1 VSDEQRITPVRS
13 AVGFSIALHLGVI
26 ALVTFGVP
34 WLASSPPE
42 PSPPVIEV
50 QMAEIADK
58 TNPPPPKAIERP
70 EPPKPEP
77 AKPAPP
83 KKPEPPKQA
92 EAAPAPEPLP
102 LPKPKEIAK
111 PVEKP
116 PEPTPVPKAKPAPS
130 KPAFDP
136 NMLSALL
143 DKRIKKDAPQTPP
156 TPAPATP
163 QRSTAN
169 SNQLADL
176 NARLTMSELDAIRQQ
191 IERNW
196 SVPAGAKDAANLVVR
211 IHISLNPDGTLRG
224 TPQIIDQ
231 SRMGEDYY
239 RIAAESAVRA
249 IYKSEPLKLP
259 ADKYEAWRDVTLTF
273 DPREMLGG

>member
-1 VSDEQRITPVRS
+1 M
-13 AVGFSIALHLGVI
+13 GFSVALHLGVI

-34 WLASSPPE
+34 WLAAPPPE

-50 QMAEIADK
+50 VTAEVADK

-77 AKPAPP
+77 AKPTPQPVTQPEPP
-83 KKPEPPKQA
+83 KPKPEPPKQA

-116 PEPTPVPKAKPAPS
+116 PEPTPVPKAKPAPP

-136 NMLSALL
+136 NTLSALL
-143 DKRIKKDAPQTPP
+143 DKRIKKDAVQAPP

-163 QRSTAN
+163 QRSTAT
-169 SNQLADL
+169 SSQLANL
-176 NARLTMSELDAIRQQ
+176 NERLTMSELDAIRQQ

-196 SVPAGAKDAANLVVR
+196 SIPAGAKDAANLIVR
-211 IHISLNPDGTLRG
+211 IHIALNPDGTLRG
-224 TPQIIDQ
+224 TPQILDQ
-231 SRMGEDYY
+231 SRMGEDYF

-273 DPREMLGG
+273 NPREMLGG